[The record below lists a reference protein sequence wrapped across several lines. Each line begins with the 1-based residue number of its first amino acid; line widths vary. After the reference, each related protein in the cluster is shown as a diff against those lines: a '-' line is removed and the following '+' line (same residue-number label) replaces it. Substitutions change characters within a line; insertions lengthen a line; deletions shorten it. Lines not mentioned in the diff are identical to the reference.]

1 MCLQLLGSSGNKQY
15 RSCERAQAGP
25 AKGLQQPWLNGREKI
40 PGTCTSPPRRRL
52 LTPWLV
58 SVGAVCFRDEC
69 PLAASNLC
77 RMLCRSFLFRPHGE
91 AQGPSVQA
99 LALAATKS
107 GANSADLQQLA
118 SLGNYGRSSEHI
130 ASQMISKYCKSD
142 SINLP
147 EPYFVDTPVRVRTAD
162 DWVVTVKPVALYLPH
177 EWFACLQLEEQ
188 AAGFEQLEGFWENH
202 PMADPKLD
210 CHPIW

>member
-1 MCLQLLGSSGNKQY
+1 M
-15 RSCERAQAGP
+15 
-25 AKGLQQPWLNGREKI
+25 
-40 PGTCTSPPRRRL
+40 
-52 LTPWLV
+52 
-58 SVGAVCFRDEC
+58 
-69 PLAASNLC
+69 
-77 RMLCRSFLFRPHGE
+77 FRPYGE

-142 SINLP
+142 SIKLP

-162 DWVVTVKPVALYLPH
+162 DWVVAVKPVALYLPH
-177 EWFACLQLEEQ
+177 EWFAWLQLEEQ
-188 AAGFEQLEGFWENH
+188 AAGFEQLEEFWENH
-202 PMADPKLD
+202 PMGDPKLD
-210 CHPIW
+210 GNPIMDASWQQTCSAQLLLTSICLGPISCACLLLT